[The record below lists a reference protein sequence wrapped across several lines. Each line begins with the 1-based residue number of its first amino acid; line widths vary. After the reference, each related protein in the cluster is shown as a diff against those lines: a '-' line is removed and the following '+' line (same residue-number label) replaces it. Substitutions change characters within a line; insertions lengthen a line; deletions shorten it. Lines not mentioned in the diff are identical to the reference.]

1 MERAPEAVTGLL
13 SGAWGGIS
21 LGGMTLALPL
31 DVLREVLPWREPV
44 PLPCPEPG
52 VLGGLPLRG
61 VTVPVLDLMR
71 LLGRTEPE
79 PTAPCVVLV
88 VHQGRMLGLRCHGVC
103 GIFHA
108 EPGSLVPTRTDGQA
122 SAATHLFAGSLRRAD
137 GHGLLTVLSIDALAR
152 LPDVPWI
159 DDPEPARQTQAVRQ
173 DDTVQTEEPDSPRRS
188 LMLLVCGGLALAVDS
203 VEVRATLWEPAL
215 LRSPLT
221 GGSCRGVVAYEGR
234 HIAAVDLLSHCGL
247 GELTDTGPRQ
257 ALVIACPQGDLAL
270 LVDRVAE
277 ILPLDASAIC
287 PLPAQAVGDGAACQ
301 GIVTASALPAA
312 HARDH
317 LLLDLA
323 AIRQHPTLAGLASAH
338 TPATGSGQLASAA
351 LAAAGAAAAGRPLI
365 TFRAPNEVAVPIE
378 QVREILPFG
387 SAPSMFGERSVL
399 RRVQVLRGRSLPV
412 LCLARLSGSLP
423 GTVDASAAILVVEHG
438 EHLLGYA
445 VPMLGSIERA
455 HWERSLP
462 AQGAPSGDAHA
473 LWGDRRVAG
482 IGSGPSPRSV
492 PVLDLLSMTERLASR
507 QGWNGPST

>member
-44 PLPCPEPG
+44 RLPCPAPG

-61 VTVPVLDLMR
+61 VTVPVLDLMS
-71 LLGRTEPE
+71 LLGRPE
-79 PTAPCVVLV
+79 PDQQTPCVVLV
-88 VHQGRMLGLRCHGVC
+88 VHEGRMLGLRCHGVC

-137 GHGLLTVLSIDALAR
+137 GQGMLTVLSIDALAR

-159 DDPEPARQTQAVRQ
+159 DDPEPARQTHAVRH
-173 DDTVQTEEPDSPRRS
+173 DDPSQTAQPDQARRS
-188 LMLLVCGGLALAVDS
+188 LMLLVCGGMALAVDS

-221 GGSCRGVVAYEGR
+221 GGNCRGVLVYEGR
-234 HIAAVDLLSHCGL
+234 HIAAVDLLAHCGL
-247 GELTDTGPRQ
+247 GETSDAGPRQ
-257 ALVIACPQGDLAL
+257 ALVIACAQGDLAL

-277 ILPLDASAIC
+277 ILPLEASAIC
-287 PLPAQAVGDGAACQ
+287 PLPAQAVGDGAVCQ
-301 GIVTASALPAA
+301 GIVSGSALPAA

-317 LLLDLA
+317 LLLDLE
-323 AIRQHPTLAGLASAH
+323 AIRQHPAMAGLASAH
-338 TPATGSGQLASAA
+338 TPASDRGPSASAA
-351 LAAAGAAAAGRPLI
+351 ASGVVATGRPLI
-365 TFRAPNEVAVPIE
+365 TFRAPHEVAVPID

-387 SAPSMFGERSVL
+387 CAPSMFGDESVL

-412 LCLARLSGSLP
+412 LCLARLGGSLP

-438 EHLLGYA
+438 GHLLGYA

-455 HWERSLP
+455 HWERGLP
-462 AQGAPSGDAHA
+462 GPAAPSQDAHA
-473 LWGDRRVAG
+473 LWGGRQVAG
-482 IGSGPSPRSV
+482 IGSAAAPRSV
-492 PVLDLLSMTERLASR
+492 PVLDLWSMTERLASR
-507 QGWNGPST
+507 QGWNRPAV